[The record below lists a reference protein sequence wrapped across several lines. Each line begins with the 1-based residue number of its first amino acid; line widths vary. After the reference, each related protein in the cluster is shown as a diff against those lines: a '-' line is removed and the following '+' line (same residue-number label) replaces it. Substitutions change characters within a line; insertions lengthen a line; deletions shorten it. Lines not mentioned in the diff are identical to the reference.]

1 MNYFELTS
9 KLNSIFPNELQEKYY
24 YAFKVLEPYIREKIL
39 GRYYK
44 KIRNSYMKNKGFKI
58 IVKDSG
64 YSKLCNKEVNSK
76 SNNVLLLASIFRFNG
91 FVSSLKEAD
100 FNLIGL
106 GSSNNF
112 ISFIKN
118 KVPFLWVDNIFYNQH
133 IEKIIENVL
142 DLLDKNIGSKS
153 KDFSKD
159 FHSIL
164 SDFHSRL
171 ERMIYKLSEIIRKC
185 EIKFIISA
193 VDNAYEDILSVLAAK
208 NSNVPTYVIVHGY
221 PHGGPEKNS
230 MVGILPINCDKLFL
244 WNDKMRELFKN
255 TVFFNKTESLNFYPK
270 FSQSYVKSYIK
281 DNYKRENKESKII
294 TFFSQPFFDNDS
306 QIKRIRLLKE
316 LKRLSELKGF
326 TFRIRYHGFER
337 GERSEEKK
345 YLEENGIEV
354 SGNTFFR
361 DLFESDVIFGIN
373 TTVLYEAYLIGKK
386 NVYQIEWP
394 NVSFY
399 YDEIK
404 KIKIEEIQKLNFEI
418 NNTFEINIDKF
429 VNPEKVKKFFGD
441 YI

>member
-9 KLNSIFPNELQEKYY
+9 KLNSIFPNELQKKYY
-24 YAFKVLEPYIREKIL
+24 YAFKVLDPYIREKIL
-39 GRYYK
+39 ERFYQKVRKFYK
-44 KIRNSYMKNKGFKI
+44 KDKGFKGI
-58 IVKDSG
+58 IKDIS
-64 YSKLCNKEVNSK
+64 YKLYNKKINSKL
-76 SNNVLLLASIFRFNG
+76 NNVLLLSNIFRFDG
-91 FVSSLKEAD
+91 FVSSLKETD

-106 GSSNNF
+106 ATSKNS
-112 ISFIKN
+112 ILFIKN
-118 KVPFLWVDNIFYNQH
+118 KIPVLKVDNIFYNQD
-133 IEKIIENVL
+133 IEKTIESVL
-142 DLLDKNIGSKS
+142 NLLDKNISLES

-164 SDFHSRL
+164 SDFNSKL
-171 ERMIYKLSEIIRKC
+171 EKMIYKLSGIIRKN

-193 VDNAYEDILSVLAAK
+193 GDNTYEDILPILAAK
-208 NSNVPTYVIVHGY
+208 NLNVPTYVIAHGY
-221 PHGGPEKNS
+221 PQGGPEKNS

-294 TFFSQPFFDNDS
+294 TFFSQPFFDKDS
-306 QIKRIRLLKE
+306 QERRIRLLKE
-316 LKRLSELKGF
+316 LKRLSELRGF
-326 TFRIRYHGFER
+326 TFRIRYHGFEK
-337 GERSEEKK
+337 GERSNEKK
-345 YLEENGIEV
+345 YLKKNKIEV
-354 SGNTFFR
+354 SRNTFLR
-361 DLFESDVIFGIN
+361 DLLESDVIFGIN

-394 NVSFY
+394 NVNFY

-404 KIKIEEIQKLNFEI
+404 KIKIEEIQKLNFMI
-418 NNTFEINIDKF
+418 NDTLEINIDKF
-429 VNPEKVKKFFGD
+429 VNAEKVKKLFSD